1 MDFWSLYGNVRL
13 REPIEIDGELIAEL
27 KFREPTPNDLEKI
40 GVPFI
45 VKGETL
51 QFDGAKMS
59 EMIAKLAGVEMGV
72 VRRMRARD
80 WSQSAW
86 VLAQYLHARSLD
98 EIVLD
103 AYRLGKYY
111 STDPT
116 VFLSKPISEIQRMI
130 GWTNKLIER
139 ARIEGSAED

>member
-1 MDFWSLYGNVRL
+1 MDFWSLYGGVKL
-13 REPIEIDGELIAEL
+13 RRPIEIDGKLIAEL
-27 KFREPTPNDLEKI
+27 KFREPTPNDLEVVGI
-40 GVPFI
+40 PF
-45 VKGETL
+45 KTKNEQL
-51 QFDGAKMS
+51 QFEGRQMS
-59 EMIAKLAGVEMGV
+59 EMIARLAGVDMGV
-72 VRRMRARD
+72 VRSMHARD

-111 STDPT
+111 SVDPN
-116 VFLSKPISEIQRMI
+116 VFLNKSISELQRMI

-139 ARIEGSAED
+139 AQIEGSADD